1 MRNTSTK
8 PQTIFIYRYSL
19 GGSSF
24 EQLMRLDT
32 TIVSLFF
39 QQQKK
44 KKKKKKEEEEERKR
58 RHT

>member
-32 TIVSLFF
+32 TIVSLIF
-39 QQQKK
+39 QQ
-44 KKKKKKEEEEERKR
+44 KKKKKEEEEERKR